1 MPLYCKL
8 IDQQNLGNNS
18 KASKASKSQPN
29 ATSADVTG
37 SNTPNAGLYAMPLQ
51 HTQSVYK
58 HRFQSAPSIVASSS
72 NPASTALQVITN
84 VSPPN
89 TVRGVKHWSRRVQ
102 CLQHPMGKYV
112 LLQQVMQQFPQKSRQ
127 WLLARQGCVTGSSC
141 SILLGL
147 YGPVEPSVVPKVQ
160 QQHKRLTDLV
170 KLMPTAEHNK
180 NTDSKTAFNLKWGHL
195 HEANAYETVLEL

>member
-1 MPLYCKL
+1 MPLYCRL

-18 KASKASKSQPN
+18 KASKASKSQRD

-58 HRFQSAPSIVASSS
+58 HRFQSTPPTSASSS
-72 NPASTALQVITN
+72 NPASTALQVISN

-89 TVRGVKHWSRRVQ
+89 TVRGVSTLVKEGAVPVSTLV
-102 CLQHPMGKYV
+102 QHPTGKYV
-112 LLQQVMQQFPQKSRQ
+112 LLQQVMQQFAQKSRQ

-141 SILLGL
+141 SILLCL

-160 QQHKRLTDLV
+160 RQHKRT
-170 KLMPTAEHNK
+170 
-180 NTDSKTAFNLKWGHL
+180 
-195 HEANAYETVLEL
+195 